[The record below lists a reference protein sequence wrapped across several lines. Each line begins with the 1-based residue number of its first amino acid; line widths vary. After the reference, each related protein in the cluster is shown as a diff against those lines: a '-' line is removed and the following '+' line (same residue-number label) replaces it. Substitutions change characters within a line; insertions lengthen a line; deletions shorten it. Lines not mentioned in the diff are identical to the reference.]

1 MNLSERRRL
10 MMDDKI
16 EKCNGTH
23 LTLTKCKGGLITDFE
38 ISGKSVQTT
47 TTGAQLLN
55 KNETV
60 TFNGVNI
67 NLNSSTVSFQ
77 GDISE
82 TSTNR
87 INMNFLMPLALGK
100 YTVSS
105 DNPKIIAEIRGRRA
119 DGSNFSGSC
128 AVEIREGDTRVSL
141 FILLDK
147 TANQPSGTKVPL
159 TLANIMLNTGDTALL
174 WEPFTG
180 GHPSPNRSYP
190 QEIKGVEHV
199 LNSGAQ
205 LLDIKLPPITTKHGV
220 TISLTDDGGIRL
232 SGTATGSGNHRLI
245 DPSQNIALNFDCAT
259 LSLQTNGDYDGV
271 VMVSDASEGEW
282 KSLLSTKNNT
292 SSTGAINTSKLG
304 CYVTYVAGT
313 TYNVTLYPMLN
324 KGNVAI
330 PWERYDNGQRVLDIN
345 VNITGKNMLP
355 VIATTKT
362 IAGVSF
368 TVNEDKSITVNGTA
382 NKQVTYHLLSNSYDD
397 ITTGIENIVNNTNYT
412 LSNGYQIDTKKF
424 LEVGI
429 TYDDGTKYYINT
441 KFHNPKTLLI
451 TKKVIGWNSWIR
463 IESGETVDNVT
474 FYPMFNQGTS
484 ALPYDS
490 YRSQSITIHLAESL
504 HSIGDA
510 RDRIIS
516 RNGVWGIER
525 NVIIAHGAELMWV
538 THPKWVTNFENSYF
552 SYAPISDALNISA
565 YTPIMSPY
573 FAENRSINT
582 RNIEGINFWDR
593 SVRVRIANITTLE
606 ELVAWMQENNPIFLA
621 QRAEPTW
628 EPFPDNIQAQ
638 LAALHTCIP
647 ISIVSNNADAEMT
660 VQYRKKRI

>member
-47 TTGAQLLN
+47 TTGAQLLDLPDSTGVRN
-55 KNETV
+55 GLTHIIKN
-60 TFNGVNI
+60 GI
-67 NLNSSTVSFQ
+67 
-77 GDISE
+77 ISISG
-82 TSTNR
+82 TPS
-87 INMNFLMPLALGK
+87 GK
-100 YTVSS
+100 YSPAFSTPITLTPGTYYISGGDAGHGHVYAQIGLTVNGKTSYYINKTFDVTGEETNILFAVQS
-105 DNPKIIAEIRGRRA
+105 GEMSEIDNYVLYP
-119 DGSNFSGSC
+119 
-128 AVEIREGDTRVSL
+128 
-141 FILLDK
+141 
-147 TANQPSGTKVPL
+147 
-159 TLANIMLNTGDTALL
+159 MLNAGSSPLL

-180 GHPSPNRSYP
+180 GRPSPNRSYP

-271 VMVSDASEGEW
+271 VMVSDASEGDW

-292 SSTGAINTSKLG
+292 SSTGAIHTSKLG

-330 PWERYDNGQRVLDIN
+330 PWERYNNGQRVLDIN

-362 IAGVSF
+362 IAGVTF

-490 YRSQSITIHLAESL
+490 YRSQSITIHLAEPL

-525 NVIIAHGAELMWV
+525 NVIVAHGAELMWV

-638 LAALHTCIP
+638 LAALHTFIP

>member
-47 TTGAQLLN
+47 TTGAQLLDLPDSTGIRN
-55 KNETV
+55 GLTHSIKN
-60 TFNGVNI
+60 GI
-67 NLNSSTVSFQ
+67 
-77 GDISE
+77 ISISG
-82 TSTNR
+82 TPS
-87 INMNFLMPLALGK
+87 GK
-100 YTVSS
+100 YS
-105 DNPKIIAEIRGRRA
+105 PA
-119 DGSNFSGSC
+119 FSTT
-128 AVEIREGDTRVSL
+128 I
-141 FILLDK
+141 
-147 TANQPSGTKVPL
+147 
-159 TLANIMLNTGDTALL
+159 TLAPGTYYISGGDANHGHVYAQIGLTVNGKTSYYINKTFDVTGEETNILFAVQSGEMSEIDNYVLYPMLNAGSSPLP

-180 GHPSPNRSYP
+180 GQPSPNRSYP

-330 PWERYDNGQRVLDIN
+330 PWERYNNGQRVLDIN

-638 LAALHTCIP
+638 LAALHTFIP